1 MRISISECILLA
13 LLCRKVNAENGTFNL
28 DHFPETGLSHPPICT
43 ATLPSINDVLCVYT
57 YASFSNN
64 RGISIF
70 TTPDIHSHFALLL
83 RQHHSSPDLT
93 TNATP
98 LKGESK
104 FIPGKGIGVRATA
117 PLEYGEKLSSF
128 TPVLLSYLDEQSLT
142 PLEREHYLR
151 TAIDQLP
158 TPTRLKFLDLTR
170 IYDDDRIEVQDI
182 IKANSFELQVGGV
195 MHLAVFPE
203 NSRFNHDCAPNTQ
216 YYMDAE
222 RLTHVIHATR
232 EVREG
237 EELSIAY
244 VDPFRSS
251 RKRGYHLKAAFHFMC
266 GCERCSNPDESD
278 ANTARIHSL
287 QEAFHDW
294 DWTEQNLPSPITQ
307 LLSVFIP
314 SKYFNHPI
322 ANSAEYLI
330 KLYEQE
336 GLEGFVDTPYGYA
349 ALAYASLQQEGPAMM
364 YAEKALQALRLRF
377 GPAGGAN
384 EGVWKE
390 ILTQGIKGHWSWG
403 KRLTKNSRTEQKEE
417 L

>member
-1 MRISISECILLA
+1 MRLSIIECILIA
-13 LLCRKVNAENGTFNL
+13 FLCRTVNAENGTFHS
-28 DHFPETGLSHPPICT
+28 DRFPGAELSHPPICT
-43 ATLPSINDVLCVYT
+43 ATIPSMNDVLCVYT

-83 RQHHSSPDLT
+83 RRHYSSPDPT

-98 LKGESK
+98 LKWESK
-104 FIPGKGIGVRATA
+104 FIPGKGIGVRATS
-117 PLEYGEKLSSF
+117 PLTYGEKLSSF
-128 TPVLLSYLDEQSLT
+128 TPVLLSYLDERSLT
-142 PLEREHYLR
+142 SLEREHYLR
-151 TAIDQLP
+151 TAIEQLP
-158 TPTRLKFLDLTR
+158 TPTRSKFLDLTR
-170 IYDDDRIEVQDI
+170 IYDDDRIEVQDV

-203 NSRFNHDCAPNTQ
+203 SSRFNHDCAPNTQ

-222 RLTHVIHATR
+222 RLTHVLHATR

-244 VDPFRSS
+244 IDPLRSS

-278 ANTARIHSL
+278 VHTSMIHSL
-287 QEAFHDW
+287 HETFQDW
-294 DWTEQNLPSPITQ
+294 DWTEDSLPSSITQ
-307 LLSVFIP
+307 LLPVFIP

-322 ANSAEYLI
+322 TNAAEYLI
-330 KLYEQE
+330 KLHEQE
-336 GLEGFVDTPYGYA
+336 GLQGFVDTPYGHA

-364 YAEKALQALRLRF
+364 YAEKALRALRLRF
-377 GPAGGAN
+377 GPAGGGN
-384 EGVWKE
+384 EGVWE
-390 ILTQGIKGHWSWG
+390 GILTQGIKGHWSWG
-403 KRLTKNSRTEQKEE
+403 RRLRKNGRIDQKEE